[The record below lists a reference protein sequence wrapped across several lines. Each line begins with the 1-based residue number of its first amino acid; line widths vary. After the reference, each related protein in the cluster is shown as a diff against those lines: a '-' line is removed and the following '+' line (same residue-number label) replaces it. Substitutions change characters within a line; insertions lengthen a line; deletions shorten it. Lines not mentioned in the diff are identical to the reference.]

1 MAKDG
6 YNPMRWD
13 CETKGC
19 FNKRKRPK
27 IEVFHGNFPGKI
39 NFSDVDGIVEI
50 SGNALMLEWKDKN
63 VPIPKGQQ
71 IMYERLSEHG
81 PITVMCVA
89 GDAETME
96 VYQYGIFHKGKFT
109 GWKDADMELI
119 QDKIR
124 KWTHYALD
132 NPKT

>member
-1 MAKDG
+1 MSGNG

-27 IEVFHGNFPGKI
+27 IEVFHHNFPGKI

-63 VPIPKGQQ
+63 VPIPKGQA
-71 IMYERLSEHG
+71 IMYERLSKHG

-96 VYQYGIFHKGKFT
+96 VYQYGIFHKGKFS

>member
-1 MAKDG
+1 MSNDG
-6 YNPMRWD
+6 HNPMRWN

-27 IEVFHGNFPGKI
+27 IEVFHKNFPGKI

-50 SGNALMLEWKDKN
+50 SGNALMLEWKDKD
-63 VPIPKGQQ
+63 VPIPTGQA
-71 IMYERLSEHG
+71 IMYERLSKHG

-132 NPKT
+132 HPRV